1 MLRDGKRLSKV
12 SPQGGVSMAL
22 LIHDSVIFTLHPAEQ
37 FCLTVQMEI
46 TIALPFIKRYVYM
59 CT

>member
-1 MLRDGKRLSKV
+1 
-12 SPQGGVSMAL
+12 MAL